1 MKATAKGKRLEYDL
15 AKSLRESKLDTTA
28 MRMARSGA
36 IETLESDIL
45 TQLPILIEAK
55 NQETW
60 KPMEYYRQAC
70 NGAKTNEIPVVVMKK
85 NNEKPLALLSWDDFI
100 QIMIYA
106 KAGGWTQELQ
116 YSKRRQ
122 VGK

>member
-1 MKATAKGKRLEYDL
+1 MKAVAKGKRLEYDI
-15 AKSLRESKLDTTA
+15 AKTLRDSKLDPTA
-28 MRMARSGA
+28 QRMARSGA

-45 TQLPILIEAK
+45 TQLPISLELK

-60 KPMEYYRQAC
+60 KPLEYYKQAQ
-70 NGAKTNEIPVVVMKK
+70 NGAKFHEIPIVVMKK
-85 NNEKPLALLSWDDFI
+85 NNEKPLALLAWTDLI
-100 QIMIYA
+100 QIMTFA
-106 KAGGWTQELQ
+106 KTGGWSHELL